1 MKRIFLIFL
10 LFAVA
15 VSANPSLEFD
25 KDRIEAGKPFQ
36 MMLVVPKREL
46 SASRSVPRLSTTNGF
61 VLNGID
67 SADGQAP
74 MGFFDIV
81 DVRRYIFK
89 LTAPAKTGRLQIGVL
104 SWTVQGQEYEL
115 SRPAVNVQR
124 SFDEGAVEIALT
136 PSKRTVYQGEQL
148 SVTLGIHTYENFAGQ
163 LQAVSMDLGSDFI
176 VHRADISNLQFNRVA
191 NTAEMTANAKFAWL
205 SPVRTGSLKVPAFRF
220 KYMKVG
226 APKVVEQHKNSA
238 GFSMSFKS
246 IQQQNE
252 EAETS
257 SSPIVVNV
265 LPLPEKGKPADFTG
279 MVGNYSMNIDLDRND
294 LKVGEAVTLTL
305 TLKGD
310 GTPGTVT
317 DPKLPDFNDFRTV
330 PPETNLEKTVEGAKV
345 MTVKTTKIFLY
356 PKAQGK
362 FTIPAIAYNWFN
374 PASRRYQEVS
384 LGPWTVNV
392 AKGDSTLLAN
402 LPQATG
408 PAGAQKED
416 IETLGSDIRYIH
428 SVNDASQASTP
439 LFERAGYWALFVLP
453 ILLYF
458 IFCAFIRRYRKNSS
472 NAALV
477 RKAKARK
484 NLKTNTDAA
493 MLALEKDDGKA
504 FYAALENGLVGYLS
518 DLSNLEFRGMTREQR
533 EESLR
538 ALGFKDAQVEEISKW
553 FDTCA
558 FARFAPV
565 VQSEAERK
573 DALSKFETLC
583 ETLEVLK

>member
-1 MKRIFLIFL
+1 MKRFFLIFL

-25 KDRIEAGKPFQ
+25 KDRIEAGKSFQ

-46 SASRSVPRLSTTNGF
+46 AESRSVPRLSTLNGF

-81 DVRRYIFK
+81 NVRRYIFK
-89 LTAPAKTGRLQIGVL
+89 LTAPAKTGRMQIGIL

-115 SRPAVNVQR
+115 SRPAVNIQR
-124 SFDEGAVEIALT
+124 SFDEGAVEVTLT
-136 PSKRTVYQGEQL
+136 PSKRTIYQGEQI
-148 SVTLGIHTYENFAGQ
+148 SVTLGLHTYENFAGQ
-163 LQAVSMDLGSDFI
+163 LQAVSMDLGNDFI
-176 VHRADISNLQFNRVA
+176 VHRADISNLQFNRVP
-191 NTAEMTANAKFAWL
+191 NTAEMTASAKFAWL
-205 SPVRTGSLKVPAFRF
+205 SPVKTGSLKVPAFRF

-226 APKVVEQHKNSA
+226 APKVVEEHKNSG

-246 IQQQNE
+246 VQQQNE

-257 SSPIVVNV
+257 SAPILVNV

-279 MVGNYSMNIDLDRND
+279 MVGNYSMDIAPDRTD

-310 GTPGTVT
+310 GTPGTIT
-317 DPKLPDFNDFRTV
+317 DPKLPDFADFRTI
-330 PPETNLEKTVEGAKV
+330 PPETDLKKTVAGAKV
-345 MTVKTTKIFLY
+345 ITTKTTKIFLY

-362 FTIPAIAYNWFN
+362 FTIPAINYNWFN
-374 PASRRYQEVS
+374 PATGRYQEVS
-384 LGPWTVNV
+384 AGPWTVNV
-392 AKGDSTLLAN
+392 AKGDSTLLAS
-402 LPQATG
+402 LPQAG
-408 PAGAQKED
+408 PVGTQKED

-428 SVNDASQASTP
+428 SVNDAAQASTP
-439 LFERAGYWALFVLP
+439 LFERAGYWALFALP
-453 ILLYF
+453 IFLYF
-458 IFCAFIRRYRKNSS
+458 IFCAFIRHYRKNSS

-484 NLKTNTDAA
+484 NLKAYTDAA
-493 MLALEKDDGKA
+493 KLALEKDDGKA
-504 FYAALENGLVGYLS
+504 FYAALENGLIGYLS
-518 DLSNLEFRGMTREQR
+518 DLSNMEFRGMTREKR
-533 EESLR
+533 EENLK
-538 ALGFKDAQVEEISKW
+538 ALGFKDTQVDQITKW

-565 VQSEAERK
+565 AQSEAERK
-573 DALSKFETLC
+573 DALAKFETLC
-583 ETLEVLK
+583 EALEVLK